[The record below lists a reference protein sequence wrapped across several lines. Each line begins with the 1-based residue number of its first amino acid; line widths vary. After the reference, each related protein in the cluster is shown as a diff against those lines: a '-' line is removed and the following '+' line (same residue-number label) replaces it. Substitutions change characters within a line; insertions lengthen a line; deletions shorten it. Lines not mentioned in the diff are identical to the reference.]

1 MALTNSNPMRHAIL
15 GAGGVGGLIG
25 ACLAHSGG
33 SVTLVVRRE
42 VLASYP
48 KTLRLESPFG
58 NFSVNVEVAA
68 EVPPVDALWI
78 TVKATQLEAS
88 LGAVKAPDAVRSI
101 VPLLNGIDHI
111 ALLRTKYGR
120 DRVIPAT
127 IAVESE
133 RVSPGHIVHRSP
145 FARLNVSSAGRGV
158 LAGTL
163 DQLQQIGFE
172 CRFVDDEPTLM
183 WSKLVFLAAFALTTT
198 AADKTTGEILADPE
212 WGKLGLDCLREACAV
227 AVAEGAKIDV
237 EAVIAGV
244 MKMPGNM
251 RSSMQK
257 DVAQHKAPEL
267 DAIAGPILR
276 GAQRH
281 GIEVPATRQLVAAV
295 EKRAG
300 IKERRL
306 A

>member
-1 MALTNSNPMRHAIL
+1 MPETMRHAIL

-25 ACLAHSGG
+25 ACLGHAGD
-33 SVTLVVRRE
+33 SVTLIVRRE
-42 VLASYP
+42 GLAQYP
-48 KTLRLESPFG
+48 RQLHLESPFG
-58 NFSVNVEVAA
+58 NFTVNVSVAVD
-68 EVPPVDALWI
+68 VPAVDVLWI
-78 TVKATQLEAS
+78 TVKATQLEPA
-88 LGAVKAPDAVRSI
+88 LTALKNPDAVRAI

-111 ALLRTKYGR
+111 AMLRARYGSG
-120 DRVIPAT
+120 RVIPAT
-127 IAVESE
+127 IAVETE

-145 FARLNVSSAGRGV
+145 FARLNVSSAGRAV
-158 LAGTL
+158 LANTL

-212 WGKLGLDCLREACAV
+212 WRQLGLACLREACAV
-227 AVAEGAKIDV
+227 AVAEGAKVDAD
-237 EAVIAGV
+237 AVIAGV

-257 DVAQHKAPEL
+257 DVEQRRTPEL
-267 DAIAGPILR
+267 EAIAGPILR
-276 GAQRH
+276 GAERH
-281 GIEVPATRQLVAAV
+281 GVEVPATKKLVEAV
-295 EKRAG
+295 ERRAG
-300 IKERRL
+300 YVEGLL